1 MANNKKAKGRG
12 TSRTNHGDEQSQE
25 SRRVTSAE
33 ERYQRIAHIAYDLCQ
48 QRGEVH
54 GHDLDDWLAAERLV
68 DENGLQNSLSATA
81 SVEEPYDNN
90 AVG

>member
-12 TSRTNHGDEQSQE
+12 TTRTNHGGEQSQE
-25 SRRVTSAE
+25 SRRVMSAE
-33 ERYQRIAHIAYDLCQ
+33 ERYQRIVHIAYDLYQ
-48 QRGEVH
+48 QRGEGQ
-54 GHDLDDWLAAERLV
+54 GHDLDDWLAAEHLV
-68 DENGLQNSLSATA
+68 DEDDLQSSLSTTA